1 MRKPPPNRGCS
12 RAQIGEISTLNSK
25 FHHASNWLWLAA
37 LPIVTRHLGTGPFAT
52 TSLSITSTLPT
63 IAINQIKVLLSP
75 NSSSCPENHLPR
87 QQDLAA
93 TISRSVSPYRDRDD
107 NDVRNKTITC
117 RFLALFWTELGIRK
131 IFEVPPPM
139 EWLCGRK
146 TWIK

>member
-93 TISRSVSPYRDRDD
+93 T